1 MKKIIISSILLI
13 SLIIQIMFVLT
24 VNTVPESDM
33 KGYDERGL
41 LFAEEQKFSY
51 GGTYNGSTY
60 RPPMYILFLA
70 AIYKVFGH
78 NYHAVY
84 IVQSFMSVACLG
96 LIYLLARR
104 LWNGTVGMI
113 SLVLSALYVPF
124 IGYSGILLSEIL
136 FLFFLLAFSYFAL
149 RAVQTRSISF
159 TVLSAV
165 FCALATMTRS
175 ISLLLPV
182 GIVIMLVICYRKQM
196 LTKTALT
203 RVSLF
208 FAAMLLTISPWTI
221 RNYVDTGEFVLI
233 DSISGLN
240 LLIGNNEYADG
251 FFTFKV
257 WETEGWIA
265 AHQPQYNLPQADNVM
280 RDYAV
285 QWIIDNPMRFA
296 ELTYQRALS
305 YFTVNTDWFTP
316 SYGWNNIL
324 YNKLNFES
332 HYHTFLFVS
341 FFLGL
346 LLIRRKKPEL
356 VFLSITV
363 LYFIGLSS
371 LFYMSPRYRLPAMP
385 FILIY
390 CAYTLYWLGLVLKTK
405 WTFIR
410 KQKNLS
416 ENRIS

>member
-1 MKKIIISSILLI
+1 MKKIVVGSILFL

-33 KGYDERGL
+33 KGYDERGM

-51 GGTYNGSTY
+51 GGEYNGSTY

-84 IVQSFMSVACLG
+84 MIQSIMSVACLG
-96 LIYLLARR
+96 LIYLLAKR
-104 LWNGTVGMI
+104 LWNGAVGMI
-113 SLVLSALYVPF
+113 ALVLSALYVPF

-149 RAVQTRSISF
+149 RAVQTKAVSF

-175 ISLLLPV
+175 ISLLLPI
-182 GIVIMLVICYRKQM
+182 GIVIVLVMYYRKQM
-196 LTKTALT
+196 LTKAVLI
-203 RVSLF
+203 RVCLF
-208 FAAMLLTISPWTI
+208 FATMFLTISPWTI

-240 LLIGNNEYADG
+240 LLIGNNEYATT
-251 FFTFKV
+251 FFSFDV
-257 WETEGWIA
+257 WESEGWIA

-285 QWIIDNPMRFA
+285 KWIIDHPMRFA
-296 ELTYQRALS
+296 ELTFQKFVS

-316 SYGWNNIL
+316 SYGWNHIWF
-324 YNKLNFES
+324 NKISFEA
-332 HYHTFLFVS
+332 HYHTFLFFS

-346 LLIRRKKPEL
+346 FLIRKQKPEL
-356 VFLSITV
+356 VFLAITV
-363 LYFIGLSS
+363 FYFIGLSS
-371 LFYMSPRYRLPAMP
+371 IFYMSPRYRLPAMP
-385 FILIY
+385 FMLIY
-390 CAYTLYWLGLVLKTK
+390 CAYAFYWLT
-405 WTFIR
+405 TAIR
-410 KQKNLS
+410 KKWALV
-416 ENRIS
+416 RK